1 MGLLLATTSGT
12 ESTARIARLALLG
25 ATTAGLVGMAIWAL
39 LTMSVNTRCSYGAI
53 DGLRSFGLV
62 SFSIGGFVGGHVL
75 GQWIEASNPV
85 RASRRH
91 ELAAGQRAE
100 DPQRSRTQLVVLGAA
115 VVFLAVCT
123 ILLAYE
129 TLALVDSGRNWPI
142 TYYVR
147 CFASSD
153 PWWPPALGAL
163 GVCFLLGHWVWYPAS
178 DRNG

>member
-1 MGLLLATTSGT
+1 MATTSGT
-12 ESTARIARLALLG
+12 ESTARVARLALLG
-25 ATTAGLVGMAIWAL
+25 TTAVGLFGMAIWAF
-39 LTMSVNTRCSYGAI
+39 LTMRVNTRCSYGAI

-62 SFSIGGFVGGHVL
+62 SFSIGGFVAGHLL
-75 GQWIEASNPV
+75 GQWIEASAPE
-85 RASRRH
+85 RRPGRQA
-91 ELAAGQRAE
+91 LAAGQRAE
-100 DPQRSRTQLVVLGAA
+100 DPERSRTQLVVLGAA
-115 VVFLAVCT
+115 VVFLALCT

-163 GVCFLLGHWVWYPAS
+163 GTCFLLGHWVWYPVS
-178 DRNG
+178 DRRG